1 MLNVTHHRFFYLI
14 KYLHFSKPITYALT
28 LEELGTE
35 IVHRYQGR
43 EPSGRMF
50 NEIVLDHNSKNP
62 FICCY
67 CSLFITH
74 KYVNHIKMFICV
86 FNFRSTTQSDGKFR
100 GHNVGKH
107 SSATREA

>member
-14 KYLHFSKPITYALT
+14 KYLNFSKPITYALT

-62 FICCY
+62 
-67 CSLFITH
+67 SMLSHLNLFIL
-74 KYVNHIKMFICV
+74 
-86 FNFRSTTQSDGKFR
+86 
-100 GHNVGKH
+100 
-107 SSATREA
+107 

>member
-1 MLNVTHHRFFYLI
+1 MLIVIHHRSFYVMKNL
-14 KYLHFSKPITYALT
+14 YFSKPITYALT

-62 FICCY
+62 SILHYFK
-67 CSLFITH
+67 LLL
-74 KYVNHIKMFICV
+74 KYQQIHTASKDVHLSI
-86 FNFRSTTQSDGKFR
+86 
-100 GHNVGKH
+100 
-107 SSATREA
+107 

>member
-1 MLNVTHHRFFYLI
+1 MKNLY
-14 KYLHFSKPITYALT
+14 FSKPITYALT

-62 FICCY
+62 SILSYFK
-67 CSLFITH
+67 LFIAHNTN
-74 KYVNHIKMFICV
+74 KYVRPQKMFIFV
-86 FNFRSTTQSDGKFR
+86 FDFRSTTQSNGKFR
-100 GHNVGKH
+100 GNNVGKH
-107 SSATREA
+107 SSATCEA

>member
-1 MLNVTHHRFFYLI
+1 MKMLIVIHHRSLYVMKNL
-14 KYLHFSKPITYALT
+14 YFSKPITYALT

-62 FICCY
+62 SILFY
-67 CSLFITH
+67 FKLFIAQQKIHTASKDVH
-74 KYVNHIKMFICV
+74 LSI
-86 FNFRSTTQSDGKFR
+86 
-100 GHNVGKH
+100 
-107 SSATREA
+107 

>member
-1 MLNVTHHRFFYLI
+1 MKNLY
-14 KYLHFSKPITYALT
+14 FSKPITYALT

-62 FICCY
+62 SILSYFK
-67 CSLFITH
+67 LFIEL
-74 KYVNHIKMFICV
+74 KYQQIHTASKDVHLCI
-86 FNFRSTTQSDGKFR
+86 
-100 GHNVGKH
+100 
-107 SSATREA
+107 

>member
-1 MLNVTHHRFFYLI
+1 MKNLY
-14 KYLHFSKPITYALT
+14 FSKPITYALT

-62 FICCY
+62 SILSYFKLLYQQIHAASKDVHLC
-67 CSLFITH
+67 I
-74 KYVNHIKMFICV
+74 
-86 FNFRSTTQSDGKFR
+86 
-100 GHNVGKH
+100 
-107 SSATREA
+107 

>member
-1 MLNVTHHRFFYLI
+1 MLNVVFYLI

-62 FICCY
+62 SMLCHFNSFI
-67 CSLFITH
+67 SD
-74 KYVNHIKMFICV
+74 
-86 FNFRSTTQSDGKFR
+86 FNLRL
-100 GHNVGKH
+100 
-107 SSATREA
+107 